1 MARVVVG
8 DPDTVVVGDYGLPAL
23 VAWNLAG
30 ERTADDARMLELLEP
45 ERPHRARA
53 RAAHPGGRRDPASPR
68 SPPAPAAVAYV

>member
-1 MARVVVG
+1 M
-8 DPDTVVVGDYGLPAL
+8 

-53 RAAHPGGRRDPASPR
+53 MQLILAAGTAPPRRGPR
-68 SPPAPAAVAYV
+68 LHPAAVNYV